1 MPSPGRHQRD
11 DNQKRCENCGKD
23 TPLDRTLNLSGR
35 TFMCGKNHEEIMTIS
50 KENTIEEVVTKYPE
64 SVMVFMKHGLHC
76 VGCHVSAFE
85 SIEEGAMAHGINV
98 DALVADLNKIALSK
112 KK

>member
-1 MPSPGRHQRD
+1 
-11 DNQKRCENCGKD
+11 
-23 TPLDRTLNLSGR
+23 
-35 TFMCGKNHEEIMTIS
+35 MCGKNHEEIMTIS

>member
-1 MPSPGRHQRD
+1 
-11 DNQKRCENCGKD
+11 
-23 TPLDRTLNLSGR
+23 
-35 TFMCGKNHEEIMTIS
+35 MTIS

-85 SIEEGAMAHGINV
+85 SIEEGAMAHGIDV

>member
-1 MPSPGRHQRD
+1 
-11 DNQKRCENCGKD
+11 
-23 TPLDRTLNLSGR
+23 
-35 TFMCGKNHEEIMTIS
+35 MTIT

-85 SIEEGAMAHGINV
+85 SIEEGAMAHGIDV
-98 DALVADLNKIALSK
+98 DALVADLNKLAISK

>member
-1 MPSPGRHQRD
+1 MTLT
-11 DNQKRCENCGKD
+11 KD
-23 TPLDRTLNLSGR
+23 
-35 TFMCGKNHEEIMTIS
+35 
-50 KENTIEEVVTKYPE
+50 NTIEEVVTKYPE
-64 SVMVFMKHGLHC
+64 TVMVFMKHGLHC